1 MIFKNQLKVKC
12 TIDLIKRVKIMCSA
26 GGFNLMKFICNRK
39 NILMSILDIH
49 RTEVVKNTDL
59 VGQGRAPNG
68 KSFKSKLEC

>member
-1 MIFKNQLKVKC
+1 
-12 TIDLIKRVKIMCSA
+12 MCSA

-49 RTEVVKNTDL
+49 RTEGVKDTDL